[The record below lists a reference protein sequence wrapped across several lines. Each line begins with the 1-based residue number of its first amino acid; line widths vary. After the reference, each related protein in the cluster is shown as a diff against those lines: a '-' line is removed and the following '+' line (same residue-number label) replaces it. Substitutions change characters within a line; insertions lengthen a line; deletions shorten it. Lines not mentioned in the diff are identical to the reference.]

1 MKISISFLVLFVSLV
16 LSGFKTK
23 QHSEAKLQGLRF
35 SDSINWSL
43 YKNKVVVVN
52 FWASWSKASRAEN
65 KNLARIYQKY
75 KNNSKIVFISVSL
88 DTEENNWKSAI
99 TEDEMVWENHIC
111 DFKKYNSPMVKKYN
125 VSSIPKIIIFDKEG
139 TMISSA
145 ITVKEIENSLAEL
158 AK

>member
-23 QHSEAKLQGLRF
+23 QHSLDNTQRF

-65 KNLARIYQKY
+65 KNLARIHQKY

>member
-1 MKISISFLVLFVSLV
+1 MKISISFLIIFVSLIM
-16 LSGFKTK
+16 SGFKTK
-23 QHSEAKLQGLRF
+23 QNSGNNIQRF

-43 YKNKVVVVN
+43 YKNKVVVIN

-88 DTEENNWKSAI
+88 DTEETNWKSAI
-99 TEDEMVWENHIC
+99 SEDEMVWENHIC

-125 VSSIPKIIIFDKEG
+125 VSSIPKIIVFDKEG

>member
-1 MKISISFLVLFVSLV
+1 MKISISFLILFVSLV

-23 QHSEAKLQGLRF
+23 QHSVSNTQRF
-35 SDSINWSL
+35 SDSINWNL

-75 KNNSKIVFISVSL
+75 KNNSKIVFISISL

-125 VSSIPKIIIFDKEG
+125 VSSIPKIIVFDKEG

>member
-1 MKISISFLVLFVSLV
+1 M
-16 LSGFKTK
+16 SGFKTK
-23 QHSEAKLQGLRF
+23 QNSVANIQRF

-43 YKNKVVVVN
+43 YKNKVVVIN

-125 VSSIPKIIIFDKEG
+125 ISSIPKIIVFDKEW
-139 TMISSA
+139 TLISSA
-145 ITVKEIENSLAEL
+145 ITVKEIENSLTEL

>member
-1 MKISISFLVLFVSLV
+1 MKISISFLILFVSLV

-23 QHSEAKLQGLRF
+23 QHSVANTQRF
-35 SDSINWSL
+35 SDSINWNL

-125 VSSIPKIIIFDKEG
+125 VSSIPKIIVFDKEG

>member
-1 MKISISFLVLFVSLV
+1 MKISISFLIIFVSLIM
-16 LSGFKTK
+16 SGFKTK
-23 QHSEAKLQGLRF
+23 QNLGSNIQRF

-43 YKNKVVVVN
+43 YKNKVVVIN

-88 DTEENNWKSAI
+88 DTEETNWKSAI
-99 TEDEMVWENHIC
+99 SEDEMVWENHIC

-125 VSSIPKIIIFDKEG
+125 VSSIPKIIVFDKEG

>member
-1 MKISISFLVLFVSLV
+1 MKISISFLIIFVSLIM
-16 LSGFKTK
+16 SGFKTK
-23 QHSEAKLQGLRF
+23 QNSGSNIQRY

-43 YKNKVVVVN
+43 YKNKVVVIN

-88 DTEENNWKSAI
+88 DTEETNWKSAI
-99 TEDEMVWENHIC
+99 SEDEMVWENHIC

-125 VSSIPKIIIFDKEG
+125 VSSIPKIIVFDKEG
-139 TMISSA
+139 TMVSSA
-145 ITVKEIENSLAEL
+145 ITVKEIENSLTEL

>member
-1 MKISISFLVLFVSLV
+1 MKISISFLIIFVSLIM
-16 LSGFKTK
+16 SGFKTT
-23 QHSEAKLQGLRF
+23 QNSGTNIQRF

-43 YKNKVVVVN
+43 YKNKVVVIN

-75 KNNSKIVFISVSL
+75 KNNSKFVFISVSL
-88 DTEENNWKSAI
+88 DTEVTNWKIAI
-99 TEDEMVWENHIC
+99 SEDEMVWENHIC

-125 VSSIPKIIIFDKEG
+125 VSSIPKIIVFDKEG

>member
-23 QHSEAKLQGLRF
+23 QRSETNLQGLRF

-43 YKNKVVVVN
+43 YKNKVVVIN

-88 DTEENNWKSAI
+88 DTEETNWKSAI
-99 TEDEMVWENHIC
+99 SEDEMVWENHIC

-125 VSSIPKIIIFDKEG
+125 VSSIPKIIVFDKEG

-145 ITVKEIENSLAEL
+145 ITVKEIENPLAEL

>member
-1 MKISISFLVLFVSLV
+1 MV

-23 QHSEAKLQGLRF
+23 QNSVYNTQRF

-75 KNNSKIVFISVSL
+75 KNTSKIVFISVSL
-88 DTEENNWKSAI
+88 DTEETNWKSAI

-125 VSSIPKIIIFDKEG
+125 VSSIPKIIVFDKEG
-139 TMISSA
+139 TLISSA